1 MDAQTTTLIITSL
14 LLKPALMLLLVW
26 LLSLLVRK
34 QSAAFQHFVLALGMI
49 GVLLV
54 PLLAVFLPG
63 IDWHHLPVLGDWALA
78 LDEHL
83 LWLNV
88 QLPQVMSLYQWML
101 VVGIYFFVVFWLVF
115 YALLS
120 AVALYVQT
128 RQAQDVSDSE
138 LLELRDQ
145 LCEILDIQNPV
156 IVKTSAQVT
165 SPYMWGFLHAVI
177 LLPREAVLWDKDK
190 KLSVLMHELGHVA
203 RRDWMT
209 SQLVRM
215 TCAVFWFLPPIWW
228 LAGKLY
234 DHAEIACDDLIYR
247 LRDKHLAYA
256 QSLLQFAGGGLPAE
270 GETGLGIHGHS
281 SIYWR
286 ITAVLDKRRPR
297 APVAV
302 ESAQYWFLM
311 GLLVLMFMASI
322 QVIPLQPIKPGTSEW
337 IATPLVPE
345 PVAVV
350 EEDEE
355 AFDLTTLKQLSSSL
369 PPSLLTH
376 AHQGGVEEVIVRA
389 RPAWDEIATSEKI
402 NTETSVM
409 QPNISVQGYL
419 PLEVVI
425 PEYPQSALARGIE
438 SRLVVEYTI
447 ASDGSIQAPKI
458 ISRSSATRVFD
469 KAVISAIRK
478 SRFKPQMFDG
488 QPVSIH
494 GVTEEFIF
502 KLEPSAKRRR

>member
-1 MDAQTTTLIITSL
+1 MDAQTTTLFITSL
-14 LLKPALMLLLVW
+14 LLKPILMLLLVW

-34 QSAAFQHFVLALGMI
+34 QSAAFQHFVLALGMV

-54 PLLAVFLPG
+54 PLLATLLPG

-78 LDEHL
+78 LDEYL
-83 LWLNV
+83 LWFSV
-88 QLPQVMSLYQWML
+88 QLPVVINPSQWLM
-101 VVGIYFFVVFWLVF
+101 VAGIYCCIFFWLVYYGLF
-115 YALLS
+115 SVLGLHILS
-120 AVALYVQT
+120 
-128 RQAQDVSDSE
+128 RQAQDVNDSE

-156 IVKTSAQVT
+156 LLKTSAQVI
-165 SPYMWGFLHAVI
+165 SPFMWGILHPVI

-203 RRDWMT
+203 RRDWLT
-209 SQLVRM
+209 NQLVRF
-215 TCAVFWFLPPIWW
+215 TCAVFWFLPPVWW

-256 QSLLQFAGGGLPAE
+256 QSLLQLAGGDVQTQIT
-270 GETGLGIHGHS
+270 TGVGIQGHS

-297 APVAV
+297 APVAL

-322 QVIPLQPIKPGTSEW
+322 QVIPLQPLMPRASEW
-337 IATPLVPE
+337 IATPLAPAPE
-345 PVAVV
+345 ANV

-355 AFDLTTLKQLSSSL
+355 AFDLSILKQL
-369 PPSLLTH
+369 PPSLPTH
-376 AHQGGVEEVIVRA
+376 AYQEGIEEVIVRA
-389 RPAWDEIATSEKI
+389 RPALDEIATREKI
-402 NTETSVM
+402 TTETSVM
-409 QPNISVQGYL
+409 QPNIRVQGYL
-419 PLEVVI
+419 PLEMVI
-425 PEYPQSALARGIE
+425 PEYPQSALARGLE
-438 SRLVVEYTI
+438 SRLVVEFTI
-447 ASDGSIQAPKI
+447 ASDGSIQAPTI
-458 ISRSSATRVFD
+458 ISRSSSTRIFD
-469 KAVISAIRK
+469 KAVLSAIKK
-478 SRFKPQMFDG
+478 SRFRPQMFDG
-488 QPVSIH
+488 QAVSIH

-502 KLEPSAKRRR
+502 KLEPAAQRRR